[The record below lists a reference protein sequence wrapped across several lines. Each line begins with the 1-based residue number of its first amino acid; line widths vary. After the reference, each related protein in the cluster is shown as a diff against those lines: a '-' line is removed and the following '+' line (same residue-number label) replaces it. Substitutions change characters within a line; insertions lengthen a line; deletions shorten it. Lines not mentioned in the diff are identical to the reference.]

1 MGLGLEKPFN
11 HPYIGAISLV
21 LVNTDKGKNFFDKVK
36 QNCFVEEREV
46 AEGLKGNDQLNR
58 PSKKHKNRTD
68 FLNKYLDSDFDS
80 ATMSIYGE
88 NIKKYKSIIRKNNRN
103 RKIRSFAKKILR
115 R

>member
-1 MGLGLEKPFN
+1 M
-11 HPYIGAISLV
+11 
-21 LVNTDKGKNFFDKVK
+21 NTDKGKNFFDRVK

-46 AEGLKGNDQLNR
+46 VEGLKGKDQLNR